1 MVLVVETRNPK
12 TRKRG
17 RYPMEIGQG
26 GQQEFWRG
34 RQQMQKLVQRY
45 VYVSWKSIDRKVWID
60 LGGGGLA
67 QNKGYL
73 CLRNCLGMGEKRR
86 SVVA

>member
-1 MVLVVETRNPK
+1 
-12 TRKRG
+12 
-17 RYPMEIGQG
+17 MEMGQG

-34 RQQMQKLVQRY
+34 RQQILEKLVQRN
-45 VYVSWKSIDRKVWID
+45 VYVFWKRKDRKVWID

-67 QNKGYL
+67 RNEGYL
-73 CLRNCLGMGEKRR
+73 CLRNCLWMGERRR